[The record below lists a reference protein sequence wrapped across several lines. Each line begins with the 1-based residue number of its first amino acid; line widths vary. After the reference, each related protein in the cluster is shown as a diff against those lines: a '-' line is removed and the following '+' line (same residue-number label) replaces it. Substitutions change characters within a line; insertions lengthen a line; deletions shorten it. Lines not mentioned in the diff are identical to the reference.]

1 MARPSTRKTNA
12 SLPAWD
18 LSDLFTSPK
27 DRKIAKIQK
36 SSTLRAKKFRKKN
49 RGKVDKL
56 ASSPRRFLAEL
67 SEYSEILQEAS
78 KVVRYAGL
86 LYSESATAPG
96 SGAFLQ
102 QSQGFYASISHELT
116 FFTLELAHVSKAKLK
131 KISTLKEAESF
142 RNFFIQVQRAK
153 KHQLEEREEQI
164 MSDKSLTGS
173 SVWLRLFGELYAEK
187 EFSLRH
193 KGKTK
198 RVNET
203 TALDTLHHPDRSLR
217 KAGAKALTQ
226 GFQELSPRTT
236 LIYNTLVLDKSIND
250 KYRNYDSPET
260 SRHDSNEIDQKM
272 VDALVE
278 SVTSSYKVVQDYYRF
293 KKKLLGYKELYDYD
307 RYAPIIK
314 SNKKYSFAKAKKMIL
329 DSFDRLSPEFRE
341 IAELFFDKNWIDA
354 AKRPGKRGGAFCAF
368 VTPDL
373 HPYVFMNYSGT
384 LRDVFTLAHELGHAV
399 HAYLMRKHPYLV
411 FDVPLTIA
419 ETASVFAEML
429 LFDHLCDTLKSEQ
442 ELFALY
448 LGKLE
453 SIFATVYRQ
462 VSMFCF
468 ERDVHAARKH
478 SEVSTEQMNTLW
490 RTRQK
495 EMFGRSV
502 TMTDDYDWWWSYIPH
517 FLHTPFYVYSYA
529 FGELLTLALFA
540 RYQEVGAHSFAPKYM
555 ELLAAGGTKPPK
567 KLLAPLKV
575 DLSSRAVWDDGV
587 GVIRDLLKEAKSLNP
602 H

>member
-1 MARPSTRKTNA
+1 MPRKTSRQSTS
-12 SLPAWD
+12 SLPTWN
-18 LSDLFTSPK
+18 LNDLFRSTKDPK
-27 DRKIAKIQK
+27 ISKIQH
-36 SSTLRAKKFRKKN
+36 SAMSRAKKFRKKN

-56 ASSPRRFLAEL
+56 ASSPRRFLVEL
-67 SEYSEILQEAS
+67 AEYSDILQEAS
-78 KVVRYAGL
+78 KIIRYAGL
-86 LYSESATAPG
+86 LHSESATAPG

-102 QSQGFYASISHELT
+102 QSQTFYASISHELT
-116 FFTLELAHVSKAKLK
+116 FFTLELAHVSKAKLS
-131 KISTLKEAESF
+131 KIASTKGAESY
-142 RNFFIQVQRAK
+142 RNFFQQVQRAK

-173 SVWLRLFGELYAEK
+173 SVWLRLFGELFAEK
-187 EFSLRH
+187 DFTLRH
-193 KGKTK
+193 KGKVKTL
-198 RVNET
+198 NESAT
-203 TALDTLHHPDRSLR
+203 LDTLHHPDRSLR
-217 KAGAKALTQ
+217 KAGAKALTE
-226 GFQELSPRTT
+226 GFQHLAPRTT

-250 KYRNYDSPET
+250 KYRKYPSPET
-260 SRHDSNEIDQKM
+260 SRHDSNEIDQHM

-307 RYAPIIK
+307 RYAPLVE
-314 SNKKYSFAKAKKMIL
+314 SHKKFSFAKAQKVIL
-329 DSFDRLSPEFRE
+329 DSFERLSPEFRE
-341 IAELFFDKNWIDA
+341 IAELFFKKNWIDA
-354 AKRPGKRGGAFCAF
+354 AARPGKRGGAFCAF

-384 LRDVFTLAHELGHAV
+384 IRDVFTLAHELGHAV

-429 LFDHLCDTLKSEQ
+429 LFDHLCEALRSE
-442 ELFALY
+442 EEIFALY

-462 VSMFCF
+462 VSMFLF
-468 ERDVHAARKH
+468 ERDVHTARKKG
-478 SEVSTEQMNTLW
+478 EISTLQMNALW
-490 RTRQK
+490 RVRQQ

-502 TMTDDYDWWWSYIPH
+502 TLTENYDWWWSYIPH

-540 RYQEVGAHSFAPKYM
+540 RYQEIGAKAFAPKYM
-555 ELLAAGGTKPPK
+555 ELLACGGTKPPK
-567 KLLAPLKV
+567 QLLRPLRV
-575 DLSSRAVWDDGV
+575 DLGSRAVWDDGV
-587 GVIRDLLKEAKSLNP
+587 GVIQDLLQEAKSLKR
-602 H
+602 